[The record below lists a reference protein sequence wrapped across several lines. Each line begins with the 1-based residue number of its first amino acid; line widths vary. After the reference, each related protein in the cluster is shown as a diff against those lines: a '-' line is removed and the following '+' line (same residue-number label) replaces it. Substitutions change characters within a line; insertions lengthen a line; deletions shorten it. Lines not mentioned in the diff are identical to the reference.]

1 MPLEDNKILKYIYGE
16 KSLKVPFLIYADL
29 EYLLKKIN
37 TCQNNPENSYT
48 ENKTTHRPSVIH

>member
-48 ENKTTHRPSVIH
+48 EKKTTHRPSVIH